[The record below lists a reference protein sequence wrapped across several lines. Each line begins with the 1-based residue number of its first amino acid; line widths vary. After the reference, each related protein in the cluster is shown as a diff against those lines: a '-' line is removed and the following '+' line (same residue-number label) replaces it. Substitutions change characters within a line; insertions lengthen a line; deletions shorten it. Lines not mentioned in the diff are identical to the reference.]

1 MNELRDAAL
10 GYAYRG
16 WRVFP
21 LHGIV
26 NGACTCGRTD
36 CSSAGKHPLV
46 RRGLYEATT
55 DMKQIQ
61 SWWRRW
67 QSANIGI
74 ATGADSGIAVIDV
87 DLPLALESLD
97 RFIGKLQPTLTG
109 LTGGGGVHLIYR
121 CSDETLGNAAG
132 RLPGMEGDLQGV
144 DLRANGGYIVAAP
157 SVHRSGA
164 SYEWLDPNREVAAA
178 PGWLKQPKRVYVDVQ
193 GAETTDFEGDGTPYG
208 LAVLNDEILR
218 LQAAQPGTRN
228 HELNRCSFILAQLVA
243 GGELLE
249 SSVLSTLL
257 TIGLSIGL
265 DEPECRQTI
274 DSGFNAGLRS
284 PRVAPRRLE
293 SF

>member
-10 GYAYRG
+10 GYAHRG

-21 LHGIV
+21 LHGVV
-26 NGACTCGRTD
+26 NRACTCGRST

-55 DMKQIQ
+55 DSKRIQ

-74 ATGADSGIAVIDV
+74 ATGAHSGIAVIDV

-97 RFIGKLQPTLTG
+97 RLVGKLHTTLTG

-132 RLPGMEGDLQGV
+132 RLLGMEGDLPGI
-144 DLRANGGYIVAAP
+144 DLRANGGYIVAPP
-157 SVHRSGA
+157 SVHMSGA
-164 SYEWLDPNREVAAA
+164 SYEWLNPNRELASA
-178 PGWLKQPKRVYVDVQ
+178 PAWLKQAQRVSVDVA
-193 GAETTDFEGDGTPYG
+193 GARATDFVGDGTPYG
-208 LAVLNDEILR
+208 LAVLSDGIFR

-228 HELNRCSFILAQLVA
+228 YELNRCAFILAQLVA

-249 SSVLSTLL
+249 SSVRPTLL
-257 TIGLSIGL
+257 TIGMSIGL

-274 DSGFNAGLRS
+274 ASGFDAGLRS
-284 PRVAPRRLE
+284 PRVAPHRLA
-293 SF
+293 